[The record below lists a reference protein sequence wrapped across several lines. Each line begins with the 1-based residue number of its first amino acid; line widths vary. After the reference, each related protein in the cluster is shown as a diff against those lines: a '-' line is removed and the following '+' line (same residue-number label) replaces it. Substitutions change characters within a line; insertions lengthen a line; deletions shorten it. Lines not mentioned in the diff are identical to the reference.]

1 MEVRR
6 NGIVNKSV
14 HATGCKMMLQGIEVG
29 TENRENVPHGIV
41 PQFGQ
46 RRSNA
51 RVGDTIYQHSSHL
64 AAASVIGIEV
74 AQFHAEGSR
83 VQFVHA
89 AVASTILK
97 YIFTR
102 RAIVGNGTNGIGKA
116 VIVGSHCTGIA
127 KCAEILSGIEAVC
140 SSITKRPCKAFGSR
154 LSTRESAAVGLG
166 IVFDDLQDTT

>member
-1 MEVRR
+1 MRW
-6 NGIVNKSV
+6 NGIVNKRV
-14 HATGCKMMLQGIEVG
+14 HATGGEMLLQSVAVG
-29 TENRENVPHGIV
+29 AENRENVPHGIV

-46 RRSNA
+46 RRSDA

-102 RAIVGNGTNGIGKA
+102 RAIVGNGTNGSGKCVVIGSD
-116 VIVGSHCTGIA
+116 GTGIA
-127 KCAEILSGIEAVC
+127 KCTEVLAWIEAVC
-140 SSITKRPCKAFGSR
+140 SSIAKRPGEAFCR
-154 LSTRESAAVGLG
+154 LL
-166 IVFDDLQDTT
+166 